1 MFSVKLFKLDL
12 QVDNLVF
19 NLPLKG
25 RDRAFTLKGSDF
37 RVTAV
42 FPRFVGRLLKKV
54 QAPIQFK

>member
-12 QVDNLVF
+12 QVDDLVF
-19 NLPLKG
+19 NLPLKS

-42 FPRFVGRLLKKV
+42 FPRFVGRLLKKD
-54 QAPIQFK
+54 